1 MTAFYRSSLLMIF
14 PVILLCFALSAS
26 AQDRQVA
33 APSAAML
40 AAELHSGDAFRISEA
55 LRYLPYYEDVHEDY
69 SLMADVHPLVAR
81 GIISALE
88 DQIIPFENQNA
99 GEDAEYLFEA
109 ILVPLIT
116 YAAQLPGRDAIP
128 VLLRASQFSGTAV
141 AKLASFGPDIIPVIL
156 DYMNSSELTRHQ
168 LKGGFYVLAY
178 TVRQ

>member
-55 LRYLPYYEDVHEDY
+55 LRYLPYYEDVHEDP
-69 SLMADVHPLVAR
+69 SLMADVSPLVAR

-88 DQIIPFENQNA
+88 SQIVPFETHTV
-99 GEDAEYLFEA
+99 GEDAESLFEGV
-109 ILVPLIT
+109 LVPLIT
-116 YAAQLPGRDAIP
+116 YAAQRGG
-128 VLLRASQFSGTAV
+128 SG
-141 AKLASFGPDIIPVIL
+141 
-156 DYMNSSELTRHQ
+156 
-168 LKGGFYVLAY
+168 
-178 TVRQ
+178 